1 MTNSYFIILLIDCFP
16 IDDPKVE
23 EFFHQTSHATF
34 YRSVFPAHLN
44 GAGSGPFIEEH
55 VMERAVGML
64 LESESEYD
72 QQRRAPLVDLLYKGL
87 FGTGNWRS
95 SQSWSSQDGVSY
107 IISISEL
114 RLNINIEINCAKSK
128 QVF

>member
-1 MTNSYFIILLIDCFP
+1 M
-16 IDDPKVE
+16 
-23 EFFHQTSHATF
+23 
-34 YRSVFPAHLN
+34 N

-95 SQSWSSQDGVSY
+95 SQSWLSQDGVSY

-114 RLNINIEINCAKSK
+114 RLNINIEINCAESK